1 MNLYSAVEDA
11 LNFCVACSSQSWLL
25 QEYILRDSEVY
36 DMDYDFDKALD
47 SATILNFDLNNFT
60 KKDIVHPKG
69 QYVLVSSHFSKSIQE
84 IDVKVDM
91 T

>member
-1 MNLYSAVEDA
+1 
-11 LNFCVACSSQSWLL
+11 
-25 QEYILRDSEVY
+25 
-36 DMDYDFDKALD
+36 MDYDFDKALD
-47 SATILNFDLNNFT
+47 SLSATISIFDLNNFT

-69 QYVLVSSHFSKSIQE
+69 QYVLVSSHFSKSNQE